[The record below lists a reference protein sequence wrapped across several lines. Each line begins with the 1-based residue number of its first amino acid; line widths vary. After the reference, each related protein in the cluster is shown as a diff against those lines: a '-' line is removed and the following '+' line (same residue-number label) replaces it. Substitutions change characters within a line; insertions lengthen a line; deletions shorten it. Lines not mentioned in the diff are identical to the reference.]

1 MMGALIGFVG
11 ERVKSV
17 ISKKVAASAA
27 GVSLIA
33 GGQAEAGWA
42 AIAYAVI
49 QLISDVARYWIDS
62 KK

>member
-1 MMGALIGFVG
+1 MGALIGFVI
-11 ERVKSV
+11 ERTKSV

-49 QLISDVARYWIDS
+49 QMVTDLGKYYIDS